1 MVLRICTPQ
10 AQGVHRRRDL
20 RRTAL
25 ALAAFAFVF
34 ATVAALPVNRAEAL
48 FGRSG
53 LSFAAVGD
61 SQGRNEVWDKV
72 IDALNTARPQ
82 FLLHCGDMVASG
94 TSQQYDDFVGRARKL
109 RMPLYT
115 VLGNHDV
122 KGDGEAMYT
131 RLIRKDSYYSF
142 VQKGY
147 RFIGLD
153 SSSGSLDAAQVNWL
167 RRELATSE
175 PKFVFMHIPLFDPR
189 AGGDHCFSD
198 TKQAAEL
205 HKMFSTSRVLAVF
218 SGHVHVFAQEV
229 KDGVTYV
236 TTGGGGALL
245 YARAE
250 QGGFH
255 HFAMVRVDGDRVQ
268 VEAVPVKAEID
279 EPRLTVRGP
288 KGQVEMTLGEI
299 ASMPRFEA
307 KTAFENKFGNLG
319 GQGMYAGVRVA
330 ALVDMV
336 GGMQPGQ
343 ILVVTSSDGYAQD
356 FAYENLYPPAKW
368 LLMQG
373 EMLLAYEKDGATHPA
388 WGECPRVVFVPADG
402 VYHNSD
408 CAATSAAG
416 QGWNVYESAG
426 ARWARYVRSIEV
438 RTK

>member
-1 MVLRICTPQ
+1 VVSTCTPQ
-10 AQGVHRRRDL
+10 AREADTRRDL
-20 RRTAL
+20 RRGAL
-25 ALAAFAFVF
+25 ALAAFAFVL
-34 ATVAALPVNRAEAL
+34 AILVALPVGRAQAI

-53 LSFAAVGD
+53 LTFAVVGD

-72 IDALNTARPQ
+72 MDAINAARPQ

-94 TSQQYDDFVGRARKL
+94 TAQQYDDFVGRARRL
-109 RMPLYT
+109 RMPWYA

-122 KGDGEAMYT
+122 KADGRTAYARM
-131 RLIRKDSYYSF
+131 IRKDAYYSF

-147 RFIGLD
+147 RFIALD
-153 SSSGSLDAAQVNWL
+153 SSSGSIDAAQIDWL
-167 RRELATSE
+167 RRELSSPE
-175 PKFVFMHIPLFDPR
+175 PKFVFMHIPLCDPMP
-189 AGGDHCFSD
+189 GGDHCFPDS
-198 TKQAAEL
+198 KQAAEL
-205 HKMFSTSRVLAVF
+205 HRMFRASRVLAVF

-255 HFAMVRVDGDRVQ
+255 HFTVVRADGDRVEA
-268 VEAVPVKAEID
+268 EAVAVKVELE
-279 EPRLTVRGP
+279 EPRVAVHGP
-288 KGQVEMTLGEI
+288 KGHMEMGLGEI
-299 ASMPRFEA
+299 AAMLGCEVV
-307 KTAFENKFGNLG
+307 TAFENKFGNLG
-319 GQGMYAGVRVA
+319 GQGAYAGVRVA

-336 GGMQPGQ
+336 GGMRPGQ
-343 ILVVTSSDGYAQD
+343 VLVVTSSDGYAQEY
-356 FAYENLYPPAKW
+356 AYENVYPSAKW
-368 LLMQG
+368 LAMQG

-388 WGECPRVVFVPADG
+388 WGEGPRIVFAPADG

-426 ARWARYVRSIEV
+426 ARWARYVRRIEV
-438 RTK
+438 R

>member
-1 MVLRICTPQ
+1 MVFRICTPQ
-10 AQGVHRRRDL
+10 ARGVHRRRVL
-20 RRTAL
+20 RRSAL

-34 ATVAALPVNRAEAL
+34 AVTTVLPVGRVEAL

-53 LSFAAVGD
+53 LSFAVVGD
-61 SQGRNEVWDKV
+61 SQGRNEVWDRV
-72 IDALNTARPQ
+72 IDAVNASRPQ
-82 FLLHCGDMVASG
+82 FVLHCGDMVASG

-109 RMPLYT
+109 RMPWYA

-122 KGDGEAMYT
+122 KGDGKAVYA
-131 RLIRKDSYYSF
+131 RLVRKDAYYSF

-153 SSSGSLDAAQVNWL
+153 SSSGSLDATQIDWL
-167 RRELATSE
+167 RRELQAPE
-175 PKFVFMHIPLFDPR
+175 PKFVFMHIPLFDPMP
-189 AGGDHCFSD
+189 GGDHCFLD
-198 TKQAAEL
+198 TGQAAEL

-218 SGHVHVFAQEV
+218 SGHVHVFAQAA

-255 HFAMVRVDGDRVQ
+255 HFTMVRADGDRIQ
-268 VEAVPVKAEID
+268 VEAVPVKAEIE
-279 EPRLTVRGP
+279 EPRLTVRGS

-299 ASMPRFEA
+299 AAMPRFEA
-307 KTAFENKFGNLG
+307 KTAFENKFANLG
-319 GQGMYAGVRVA
+319 GQGVYAGVRVA

-343 ILVVTSSDGYAQD
+343 ILVVTSSDGYSQEY
-356 FAYENLYPPAKW
+356 AYGNVYPSVAW
-368 LLMQG
+368 LSLQG
-373 EMLLAYEKDGATHPA
+373 EMLLAYEKDGSTHPA
-388 WGECPRVVFVPADG
+388 WGECPRIVFAPSDG

-408 CAATSAAG
+408 CAATSAPG

-426 ARWARYVRSIEV
+426 ARWARYVRRIEV